1 MQPARRL
8 LPDPA
13 VVAAASRAE
22 ASGDSSELAAAVVAL
37 LAEGWTVDDIAVV
50 HRLSV
55 HDLAVLDASRDR
67 PGRDLHP

>member
-1 MQPARRL
+1 MVATPRAWPA
-8 LPDPA
+8 
-13 VVAAASRAE
+13 
-22 ASGDSSELAAAVVAL
+22 GGGAAVVAL
-37 LAEGWTVDDIAVV
+37 LVEGWTVDEVAVV